1 VLPCLEPRQRAYLDL
16 ISKLKKKKNAT
27 GFKEP
32 GGSTIGNFDSFLR

>member
-1 VLPCLEPRQRAYLDL
+1 MLGTAPESLSGFDFKVKE
-16 ISKLKKKKNAT
+16 KKNAT